1 MISGVVF
8 DLGSTLIRFNG
19 SWPEAFERACMTM
32 VDFMQSQ
39 GLNFDREDFL
49 QAFLQEM
56 AARDK
61 QQQVDHIEQ
70 TTSVIFRQ
78 VMSQFGY
85 SKLST
90 ESVRKAMEKLFAV
103 METYWQPMPGVH
115 RVLNRLQDEGY
126 RLGLISNA
134 GDAADVYKLIYNA
147 RLGGYFDPVVISA
160 EVGFRKPDRRIYEV
174 LLQAWGLPPQNLVM
188 IGDRLEQDILGA
200 QIAGMHQIWLTTEKK
215 IDRDFSGE
223 DEIVPEIVAEKLEW
237 LPRLIRQI

>member
-19 SWPEAFERACMTM
+19 SWPEAFERACVTM
-32 VDFMQSQ
+32 ADFMQSQ
-39 GLNFDREDFL
+39 GLSFDREAFL

-56 AARDK
+56 EARDK

-70 TTSVIFRQ
+70 TTSAIFRQ

-85 SKLST
+85 SKLSP
-90 ESVRKAMEKLFAV
+90 ELVRKAMKKLFTV

-115 RVLNRLQDEGY
+115 RVLNRLRDEGY

-200 QIAGMHQIWLTTEKK
+200 QMAGMHQIWLIAEKK
-215 IDRDFSGE
+215 LDRDFSGE